1 MAPRLEGCHKDGDFQ
16 RRGPPTLISVHTD
29 DQQKN
34 IRANVLRVFIKVPK
48 YGKHWKTIMEL
59 VCFPGLQEVSE
70 DRLESP

>member
-48 YGKHWKTIMEL
+48 YGKHRENYHGASVFSWSTGG
-59 VCFPGLQEVSE
+59 V
-70 DRLESP
+70 